1 MIYINVSNFV
11 LINKLEK
18 DHSMIETSRLENVV
32 IFFVTISSF
41 ALSRKNN
48 KVNYLLPLPITLHY
62 VLTRNLPNL
71 IVLDN

>member
-1 MIYINVSNFV
+1 
-11 LINKLEK
+11 
-18 DHSMIETSRLENVV
+18 MIETSRLENVV

-62 VLTRNLPNL
+62 VLPRNLPDL
-71 IVLDN
+71 TVLDN